1 MLGSLNLDAEYD
13 RLEREQRALTRKE
26 KRSES
31 WHEQGVAWPAF
42 TIEQI
47 HSLCPSQETN
57 RVSGE

>member
-31 WHEQGVAWPAF
+31 WHE
-42 TIEQI
+42 
-47 HSLCPSQETN
+47 
-57 RVSGE
+57 